1 MLDLIREY
9 QVEEAF
15 DFVITQF
22 KEIFPL
28 FKLPRELEI
37 FIKNVDDV
45 NYYFTTL
52 GEKKYWSSSIAERLF
67 EQQSRVL
74 DVYKN
79 TNLGDLYAKK
89 S

>member
-37 FIKNVDDV
+37 FIKNVNDV

-52 GEKKYWSSSIAERLF
+52 GEKNIGQARLLKDF
-67 EQQSRVL
+67 LNS
-74 DVYKN
+74 
-79 TNLGDLYAKK
+79 NLGF
-89 S
+89 